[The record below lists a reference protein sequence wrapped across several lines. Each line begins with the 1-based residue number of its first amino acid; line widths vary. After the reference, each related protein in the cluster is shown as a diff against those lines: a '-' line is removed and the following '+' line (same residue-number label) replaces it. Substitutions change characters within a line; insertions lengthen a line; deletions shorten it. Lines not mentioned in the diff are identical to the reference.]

1 MSNLKELPK
10 LMVDDSE
17 KDGPA
22 EAVMDYVLSWSL
34 RRADVNCIKLE
45 PEKPKLYN
53 YCRLILAK
61 FLEINLDDS
70 VVFENVKVWKQE
82 CYIDLWVEVQVNGKN
97 HAILIEDKYYSPLRA
112 GQLEGYKKDFDEY
125 YNSQSEDYS
134 KHYVLFTCID
144 REDPKFAIYN
154 EAKKL
159 RFNIFS
165 FYELLGK
172 ECDYEYSE
180 SEIFNEFWFRWGN
193 INNKN
198 EIR

>member
-1 MSNLKELPK
+1 MSDLKELPK

-22 EAVMDYVLSWSL
+22 EAVIDYVLSWCL

-61 FLEINLDDS
+61 FLEIDLDDS

-97 HAILIEDKYYSPLRA
+97 HAILIEDKYYSPLGKNQR
-112 GQLEGYKKDFDEY
+112 GENQLVTYKKDFDEY
-125 YNSQSEDYS
+125 YKSQLEDYSYS

-144 REDPKFAIYN
+144 RDDSKFAMYD
-154 EAKKL
+154 EASEL
-159 RFNIFS
+159 GFNIFS
-165 FYELLGK
+165 FYDLLGN
-172 ECDYEYSE
+172 ERDYEYSE

-193 INNKN
+193 K
-198 EIR
+198 